1 MPGSMGNDP
10 FNPQSAR
17 GRAMIGSLRPPGAQ
31 MNQQNTA
38 LIQREGQNAV
48 RVVRKTMRQA
58 QKRLSIALSQIQ
70 NYITQIGKGYRK
82 MQGKVGND
90 LTHLQ
95 MREQKIMRD
104 DRHAL
109 RQNQRRM
116 DRFAG
121 GLQSQ
126 FERKNQYNTNH
137 MMQTMKRN
145 QQQFLQE
152 QHLGHEQRQE
162 RRDFRRQQDFT
173 RRQDIS
179 ALQHQLQPQLHPL
192 KPLPLKPLPLP
203 LPLPLHIQKTDP
215 MLHALLLKELQKK
228 QRSHRYHAQPQPPP
242 PHSKPLQPQY
252 PPQYPPGYPPRR
264 GQDPM
269 EMMKLMQQ
277 QNMANFQNMK
287 QQPMFNKNADELKR
301 FEENEDKKLESLIKT
316 LQERRRQRRGENGAQ
331 GKPMDMDGMVKL
343 VHELRSKGSHGQAN
357 MLMAMM
363 ANKKRRGRGRR
374 QRKAKNKA
382 YEQYKEY
389 LKKYHQ
395 YYKDWY
401 KHFGGKPVPPPAADN
416 SNETPPPASAP
427 TPPSAPIGG
436 SMMGGLGMNPMMGM
450 GGMMNPMMM
459 NPMMMGMGAYPT
471 PYGQGKSGGNTYH
484 FHVYGKGSHGGGGGT
499 AGDESHETGGVGGT
513 GGATAGDNTG
523 DEAEE
528 LKELKDLGKMKEQE
542 LKAQEATAETVQK
555 AHEEYSDELEYSTG
569 YHWDNEYQT
578 GLIEMSDFGDAL
590 GYNLWKAEAMD
601 WKHFDDISDEMA
613 DEYSDYGSWDAF
625 GSYQHYSTRIDLDWD
640 DDSFWDTYDA
650 QQKTKCSAIL
660 PGLFTRICLHFDADR
675 KDAKVHFDA
684 ASVDEMNDMMMET
697 DDDTNRMIHEMV
709 KRQYDAKLDWNKDE
723 DWNEIRTVYHN
734 AQAYYDKYKR
744 RRMQLDPDVK
754 PFHKKHTYGV
764 TLDLGKGHRQSL
776 EVGIPLPVVD
786 KCRNMFIASICL
798 NGNLNTMKF
807 GLKVT
812 VATGK
817 SLLQR
822 AMRLSKLL
830 SKYQGKFATVLNSFF
845 SELKESETQND
856 AYHFA
861 KNAGDEDNLYNYY
874 YYEE

>member
-1 MPGSMGNDP
+1 MGGMGGPGMGGGGGGGMANA
-10 FNPQSAR
+10 QSHINR
-17 GRAMIGSLRPPGAQ
+17 IKQEGR
-31 MNQQNTA
+31 
-38 LIQREGQNAV
+38 NAV
-48 RVVRKTMRQA
+48 RAIRRTMGQA
-58 QKRLSIALSQIQ
+58 QSRLNNALSQIH
-70 NYITQIGKGYRK
+70 NYIGKVGKGYNK
-82 MQGKVGND
+82 MQGAVGDNMKR
-90 LTHLQ
+90 L
-95 MREQKIMRD
+95 EQEGRQIMTTNRQ
-104 DRHAL
+104 AL
-109 RQNQRRM
+109 RQNERTMQRY
-116 DRFAG
+116 AG

-126 FERKNQYNTNH
+126 FKQNNQNNANQFNQILQGEEQQRQQRQQLRQQQRDQRRDYRQQQSQQQ
-137 MMQTMKRN
+137 MQGLAGIQQQLQQQ
-145 QQQFLQE
+145 QQQFQ
-152 QHLGHEQRQE
+152 QVQRQPPP
-162 RRDFRRQQDFT
+162 R
-173 RRQDIS
+173 
-179 ALQHQLQPQLHPL
+179 
-192 KPLPLKPLPLP
+192 
-203 LPLPLHIQKTDP
+203 
-215 MLHALLLKELQKK
+215 
-228 QRSHRYHAQPQPPP
+228 QPPP
-242 PHSKPLQPQY
+242 PAPAPATGGQTNSMLEALLMKDLEGKRRRKRNRHRQRKPPPTQANPPQPQY
-252 PPQYPPGYPPRR
+252 PPQFPPQYPPGYPPGYRPRR

-277 QNMANFQNMK
+277 QNMANFQNME
-287 QQPMFNKNADELKR
+287 QQQMFTKNEDELKR
-301 FEENEDKKLESLIKT
+301 FEENEDKKLESLIST
-316 LQERRRQRRGENGAQ
+316 LQERRRQRRGETGAQ
-331 GKPMDMDGMVKL
+331 GKPMDMDEMVKL
-343 VHELRSKGSHGQAN
+343 VHELRSKGQHGQAD

-363 ANKKRRGRGRR
+363 NKKGRGRG
-374 QRKAKNKA
+374 QGKAKDEA
-382 YEQYKEY
+382 YQEQYKEY